1 MVNKWSYETR
11 QTSGGLLRFK
21 IKVTRDLFAVGPEY
35 IALVLTCVISSVTGG
50 GWVASKVL
58 ARSHE
63 RVKQAHERL
72 RDSEMRLHEVEEQV
86 KRMPIEYV
94 LKVDFLR
101 EIQQMHDH
109 FKEIN
114 TKLDRMIEKL
124 LR

>member
-1 MVNKWSYETR
+1 
-11 QTSGGLLRFK
+11 
-21 IKVTRDLFAVGPEY
+21 VGPEY
-35 IALVLTCVISSVTGG
+35 IALGLTSVIGAITGG
-50 GWVASKVL
+50 GWAISKL
-58 ARSHE
+58 MSRSHE

>member
-1 MVNKWSYETR
+1 
-11 QTSGGLLRFK
+11 
-21 IKVTRDLFAVGPEY
+21 VGPEY
-35 IALVLTCVISSVTGG
+35 LALVLTCAVSGITGG
-50 GWVASKVL
+50 GWIASKILSRYHDRFHQV
-58 ARSHE
+58 H
-63 RVKQAHERL
+63 QRL
-72 RDSEMRLHEVEEQV
+72 KESDMRLHEIEEQV

>member
-1 MVNKWSYETR
+1 
-11 QTSGGLLRFK
+11 
-21 IKVTRDLFAVGPEY
+21 VGPEY
-35 IALVLTCVISSVTGG
+35 IALGLTSVIGAITGG
-50 GWVASKVL
+50 GWAASKL
-58 ARSHE
+58 MSRFHD
-63 RVKQAHERL
+63 RFHQTHQRL
-72 RDSEMRLHEVEEQV
+72 RDSEMRLHEVEEHV